1 MQFCALRYQ
10 LSITIATGAA
20 ILALGAAGAAGAA
33 PPELGASPG
42 LSFTAPADSDGAPP
56 GAAIALGTG
65 SSSLSADP
73 GSASGLASG
82 SSSLQSDSAA
92 GGPPGTGS
100 GNPTSSSSNFGN
112 KLGTFG
118 PNLAAGIENL
128 MRALGFRPGAVPS
141 LPGCP
146 EAGQTPHLRGLPG
159 YDSLLDPGG
168 TGVSCS

>member
-10 LSITIATGAA
+10 LGTTILTGAA

-33 PPELGASPG
+33 PPVLGAAPSY
-42 LSFTAPADSDGAPP
+42 TAPADSDGAPS
-56 GAAIALGTG
+56 GMTIALGTG
-65 SSSLSADP
+65 SSSLSANP
-73 GSASGLASG
+73 GSATGLASG
-82 SSSLQSDSAA
+82 SGSLQSDSAA

-118 PNLAAGIENL
+118 PNLAAGIDNL
-128 MRALGFRPGAVPS
+128 MRALGFRPGAVPTP
-141 LPGCP
+141 PGCP
-146 EAGQTPHLRGLPG
+146 EAGQTPHMRGLPG

-168 TGVSCS
+168 TGISCS